1 VTVTWTDT
9 PGQALGSRNA
19 PVRFTVSDEVS
30 FVGASFEGRSEEIA
44 YRDDTFVYPYAGSEK
59 HGGEFTLRRSGGW
72 PSEPTVRVEE
82 IAPPPGPPTGA
93 QSYGTIYTLDF
104 AAQPSQSLN
113 AAPGAVVID
122 GLTWWAKNP
131 IGDCNIQLQ
140 NGSGLSWVND
150 YGGAPSTRAMCLPL
164 ANVPGFN
171 PLSPLQVWFNMQLVP
186 GSSNATVCGLGD
198 VPSDASALTSDH
210 LPSMYGLA
218 PNWNAGNNNYYYIR
232 KNNGNTS
239 PSGPDHGP
247 TGETAMIGVVVAN
260 TMLDYGM
267 IELGYA
273 GGSLPPIDPFQYTS
287 MWYQTW
293 RSQARVNPAIIL
305 QGEYI
310 SRCVLRKL
318 SIIQPKVAA

>member
-1 VTVTWTDT
+1 MAGTFT
-9 PGQALGSRNA
+9 PASGATLQGTSTPLVYTASGELLAISIGLGA
-19 PVRFTVSDEVS
+19 D
-30 FVGASFEGRSEEIA
+30 
-44 YRDDTFVYPYAGSEK
+44 
-59 HGGEFTLRRSGGW
+59 
-72 PSEPTVRVEE
+72 RVEE
-82 IAPPPGPPTGA
+82 RVYRDGMFLPGYRRSSRDGNVFTIVRDDGWPAHPSAYVDPIPLPPTGA

-122 GLTWWAKNP
+122 GLTWWMKNS

-218 PNWNAGNNNYYYIR
+218 PNWNAGNNTYYYFR
-232 KNNGNTS
+232 KNTGNTS

-273 GGSLPPIDPFQYTS
+273 GGSLPPSDPFQYTS